1 MFEITGDDIA
11 ALNDEDLRTLVGFL
25 CEAEL
30 RKHALPLAAVTY
42 GGNQTAKDGGLDVRV
57 SLPPGTAITGFI
69 PRPSTGFQAKKSDM
83 PRAAI
88 LDEMRPGGDLRPS
101 IAELADASGAYII
114 VSANGSTSD
123 TALTS
128 RRDAM
133 AEAVND
139 LPGGNKLALD
149 FYDRTRVATW
159 VRDHAGVILWVRARI
174 DKSVPGW
181 RPFGS
186 WSHVPEGADPA
197 YIADDT
203 ARIKTGGSDEGD
215 GLSATDGINKIREA
229 LRKPG
234 SVVRLVGLSGV
245 GKTRLVEALFD
256 PALGTGS
263 LDPSQAIYTNVA
275 EGPDP
280 QPAGLASDLIATRA
294 RAVLIIDN
302 CPSDLHRQ
310 LSEITRSAGTT
321 ISVIT
326 VEYDIRDDQP
336 EGTDVF
342 TLETSSL
349 ALIETLVAKR
359 YPGISQID
367 ARTVAE
373 FSGGNARVALALA
386 ATVGKN
392 ETIAGLSDA
401 DLFQRLFQQ
410 RHEHDAGLLSIA
422 QACSLV
428 YSFEGEKTSGDDAE
442 LPVLASLI
450 GKTADEVFSGVAE
463 LKRRDLL
470 QERSV
475 WRAILPHAIANRLA
489 AMALQNIPR
498 ATLTAKLV
506 QGAPERLLQSFSR
519 RLGYLDNCKEA
530 KAVVESWLAP
540 GGLLA
545 DLPNLLEVGR
555 AMFQNVAPV
564 APDAVLAA
572 METALA
578 HADEATFKKCN
589 HFIRL
594 LRSLAYDA
602 VYFERALA
610 LLLKFAQ
617 QPRGDSIGED
627 EADEADNAA
636 ASLFSITLSGTHAP
650 VEMRLK
656 AVETMLRSPEA
667 SVRSVGVEALETMLK
682 SDHFSSSYA
691 FEFGARSRDYGY
703 HPRTGDEVR
712 DWFGAA
718 LKLSEQFSLSDNP
731 AAPQVQ
737 KAIANEFRSLWS
749 NSGQNDALDRIAR
762 AISTKNFWRDGWLA
776 ARSARIYEGKQFPPE
791 ILTQL
796 LSLEESLRPKD
807 LVSKVRGLVIGTGGG
822 HLELDDP
829 EDVEDNDFE
838 GAAAR
843 AVAAVT
849 ALAKD
854 VAVDGEAF
862 AAVLPELKGSSGKL
876 RPFGEGL
883 AQNADDP
890 RAMWDAIVAQ
900 FVAGNELSFAFTGG
914 FLSGLHNRDAA
925 LANTFLDEAV
935 EHLSLA
941 TIYPILQANVVVD
954 APGLARLHKALALG
968 KAPIASYYNLAWG
981 RASDTI
987 PGPNLKDLVLAIG
1000 CKPDGLPPALEII
1013 SMRLHADAN
1022 DKRATVPEIREA
1034 GRALLTQ
1041 YTFHKKD
1048 SRTTREDHELSV
1060 VIKASLAGSEGIPVV
1075 QRLCRDLMAAVAT
1088 YEVHAHDQDD
1098 LIKALFHVHPSVML
1112 DELFAGDEAS
1122 RKQSMTL
1129 LNNLNRFNRTALD
1142 DVPDEV
1148 ILDWCSSDPK
1158 IRYPIAAAG
1167 MTLFRRASD
1176 KEPNAWT
1183 DLARKLLENAPD
1195 PRAILDAI
1203 VYRLRPMSWSGSL
1216 ATKLESRLKLLGEL
1230 PVGDVPDLKAALE
1243 HAKGQ
1248 LRKQIDGQRQRET
1261 QEDRARSGR
1270 FE

>member
-11 ALNDEDLRTLVGFL
+11 ALNDEDLRTLVGRL

-30 RKHALPLAAVTY
+30 RKEGLPLTAVTY

-57 SLPPGTAITGFI
+57 SLPLDTAITGFV
-69 PRPSTGFQAKKSDM
+69 PKAATGFQAKKSDM

-88 LDEMRPGGDLRPS
+88 LDEMKPQGVVRPS
-101 IAELADASGAYII
+101 IVELATASGAYII

-123 TALTS
+123 TALTN
-128 RRDAM
+128 RRNAM

-139 LPGGNKLALD
+139 LPGGENLTLD

-174 DKSVPGW
+174 GKSVPGW
-181 RPFGS
+181 HAYGS
-186 WSHVPEGADPA
+186 WSHAPEGTDTV
-197 YIADDT
+197 YLADDA
-203 ARIKTGGSDEGD
+203 ARIKTGSSDEGD
-215 GLSATDGINKIREA
+215 GLSATDGINKIRDA

-256 PALGTGS
+256 PSIGTNS
-263 LDPSQAIYTNVA
+263 LDPSRAIYTNVA

-280 QPAGLASDLIATRA
+280 QPAGLASDLVATRTPA
-294 RAVLIIDN
+294 ILVIDN

-310 LSEITRSAGTT
+310 LSEIARSSGTSV
-321 ISVIT
+321 SVIT

-349 ALIETLVAKR
+349 TLIETLVSKR
-359 YPGISQID
+359 YPTLSQID

-401 DLFQRLFQQ
+401 DLFRRLFQQ
-410 RHEHDAGLLSIA
+410 RHEHDPGLLSIA

-428 YSFEGEKTSGDDAE
+428 YSFEGEQTLGDDAE
-442 LPVLASLI
+442 LHILGSLI

-475 WRAILPHAIANRLA
+475 WRAVLPHAVANRLA

-506 QGAPERLLQSFSR
+506 QGGPERLLQSFSR
-519 RLGYLDNCKEA
+519 RLGYLDNSKEA
-530 KAVVESWLAP
+530 KAIVESWLAP
-540 GGLLA
+540 GGLLG
-545 DLPNLLEVGR
+545 DLPNLSEVGR

-564 APDAVLAA
+564 GPDAVLAA

-578 HADEATFKKCN
+578 HADEATFTKCN

-602 VYFERALA
+602 VYFERALS

-617 QPRGDSIGED
+617 QPRGNGVGDD
-627 EADEADNAA
+627 EAHNAA

-650 VEMRLK
+650 IEMRLK
-656 AVETMLRSPEA
+656 AVEAMLRSPDA
-667 SVRSVGVEALETMLK
+667 SAQSVGVEALETMLK
-682 SDHFSSSYA
+682 SDHFSSSYT

-703 HPRTGDEVR
+703 HPRTGGEVW

-718 LKLSEQFSLSDNP
+718 LKLAEQFALSDSP
-731 AAPQVQ
+731 VALQVQ
-737 KAIANEFRSLWS
+737 TAIANEFRSLWS
-749 NSGQNDALDRIAR
+749 NSGQTDALDRIAR

-776 ARSARIYEGKQFPPE
+776 ARSARIYEGKNWPPE
-791 ILTQL
+791 ILQQL
-796 LSLEESLRPKD
+796 LSLEEALRPKD
-807 LVSKVRGLVIGTGGG
+807 LLSKVRGLVTGAGG
-822 HLELDDP
+822 VHLDLDDP
-829 EDVEDNDFE
+829 EDLEDNDFE

-843 AVAAVT
+843 AVAAVR

-862 AAVLPELKGSSGKL
+862 KAVLPELKGSSGKL
-876 RPFGEGL
+876 GPFGEAL
-883 AQNADDP
+883 ARNAESP
-890 RAMWDAIVAQ
+890 REMWDAIVAQ
-900 FVAGNELSFAFTGG
+900 FAAGNELSFAFAGG
-914 FLSGLHNRDAA
+914 FLSGLHKRDAA
-925 LANTFLDEAV
+925 LTNTILDQAL
-935 EHLSLA
+935 EHPALA
-941 TIYPILQANVVVD
+941 AIYPILQANVAVD
-954 APGLARLHKALALG
+954 GPGLARLHKALELG
-968 KAPIASYYNLAWG
+968 KAPIGAYYNLAWG
-981 RASDTI
+981 CASDTV
-987 PGPNLKDLVLAIG
+987 PGPELKALVLAIG
-1000 CKPDGLPPALEII
+1000 GKPEGLLVALEII

-1022 DKRATVPEIREA
+1022 DKRTTAPEVREA
-1034 GRALLTQ
+1034 GRALLAQ
-1041 YTFHKKD
+1041 YTFHKKN

-1060 VIKASLAGSEGIPVV
+1060 VIKASLAGSEGVPVV
-1075 QRLCRDLMAAVAT
+1075 QRLCRDLMAAVAK
-1088 YEVHAHDQDD
+1088 YEVHAYDQDD
-1098 LIKALFHVHPSVML
+1098 LIKALFQVHPSVML
-1112 DELFAGDEAS
+1112 DELFSGDEKS
-1122 RKQSMTL
+1122 RKRSIGL
-1129 LNNLNRFNRTALD
+1129 LNDLNRFNRSTLD
-1142 DVPDEV
+1142 AVPDQV
-1148 ILDWCSSDPK
+1148 ILDWCSHDPK
-1158 IRYPIAAAG
+1158 IRYPIAAAS
-1167 MTLFRRASD
+1167 MSLFRRTND
-1176 KEPNAWT
+1176 KEPHAWT
-1183 DLARKLLENAPD
+1183 DLPRKLLENAPD
-1195 PRAILDAI
+1195 PSAILNEI

-1216 ATKLESRLKLLGEL
+1216 ASKLESRLKLLGDL
-1230 PVGDVPDLKAALE
+1230 AVGEAPDLKAALE
-1243 HAKGQ
+1243 DAKDQ
-1248 LRKQIDGQRQRET
+1248 LRKQIDGQRARET
-1261 QEDRARSGR
+1261 AEDKARSGR

>member
-1 MFEITGDDIA
+1 MFEIAGDDIA
-11 ALNDEDLRTLVGFL
+11 ALNDEDLRTLVGRL

-30 RKHALPLAAVTY
+30 RKHSLPLTAVTY
-42 GGNQTAKDGGLDVRV
+42 GGNQTAKDGGLDVRA
-57 SLPPGTAITGFI
+57 SLPAGTAITGFV
-69 PRPSTGFQAKKSDM
+69 PKAATGFQAKKSDM
-83 PRAAI
+83 ARAAI
-88 LDEMRPGGDLRPS
+88 LEEMKPHGVVRPS
-101 IAELADASGAYII
+101 IVELAAASGAYII

-128 RRDAM
+128 RRNAM
-133 AEAVND
+133 AEAVKD
-139 LPGGNKLALD
+139 LPGGENLTLD

-174 DKSVPGW
+174 GKSVPGW
-181 RPFGS
+181 RPYGS
-186 WSHVPEGADPA
+186 WSHAPEGADPV
-197 YIADDT
+197 YLADDA
-203 ARIKTGGSDEGD
+203 ARIKTGSSDKGD
-215 GLSATDGINKIREA
+215 GLSATDGINKIRDA
-229 LRKPG
+229 LRKSG

-256 PALGTGS
+256 PGIGTGS
-263 LDPSQAIYTNVA
+263 LDPSQAIYTNVM
-275 EGPDP
+275 ESPDP
-280 QPAGLASDLIATRA
+280 QPAGLASDLIATRTPA
-294 RAVLIIDN
+294 ILVIDN
-302 CPSDLHRQ
+302 YPSDQHRQ
-310 LSEITRSAGTT
+310 LSEIARSAGTT

-349 ALIETLVAKR
+349 ALIETLVGKR
-359 YPGISQID
+359 YPALSQID

-392 ETIAGLSDA
+392 ESIAGLSDA

-422 QACSLV
+422 QACALV
-428 YSFEGEKTSGDDAE
+428 YSFEGENTPGDRAE
-442 LPVLASLI
+442 LPVLGNLI

-463 LKRRDLL
+463 LKRRDLV

-475 WRAILPHAIANRLA
+475 WRAVLPHAIANRLA

-519 RLGYLDNCKEA
+519 RLGYLDDSKEA
-530 KAVVESWLAP
+530 KAIVESWLAP

-545 DLPNLLEVGR
+545 DLPNLSDVGR
-555 AMFQNVAPV
+555 AMFNNVAPV
-564 APDAVLAA
+564 APDAILAA

-578 HADEATFKKCN
+578 DADEATFKKCS
-589 HFIRL
+589 HFVRL

-602 VYFERALA
+602 AHFERALS

-617 QPRGDSIGED
+617 QPRGYGVGED
-627 EADEADNAA
+627 EAHDAA
-636 ASLFSITLSGTHAP
+636 ASLFSIALSGTDAP
-650 VEMRLK
+650 LEMRLK
-656 AVETMLRSPEA
+656 GVEAMLRSPDGA
-667 SVRSVGVEALETMLK
+667 VRSVGVEALERMLK

-718 LKLSEQFSLSDNP
+718 LKLAEVFALSDSP
-731 AAPQVQ
+731 VALQVQ

-762 AISTKNFWRDGWLA
+762 AISAKNFWRDGWLA
-776 ARSARIYEGKQFPPE
+776 ARSARIYDGKGFPPE

-796 LSLEESLRPKD
+796 LSLEEALRPKD
-807 LVSKVRGLVIGTGGG
+807 LVNKVRGLVIGTGGG
-822 HLELDDP
+822 HLDLDDP
-829 EDVEDNDFE
+829 EDLEDNDFE

-843 AVAAVT
+843 AVAAVS

-862 AAVLPELKGSSGKL
+862 RAVLPELKGSSGKL

-883 AQNADDP
+883 AQNTDDP

-900 FVAGNELSFAFTGG
+900 FVAGDELSFGFTGG

-925 LANTFLDEAV
+925 LANTILDEAV
-935 EHLSLA
+935 EHPALA
-941 TIYPILQANVVVD
+941 AIYPILQANVAVD
-954 APGLARLHKALALG
+954 APGLARLHKALGLG

-981 RASDTI
+981 RTSDTV
-987 PGPNLKDLVLAIG
+987 PGPDLRDLVLAIG
-1000 CKPDGLPPALEII
+1000 QKPDGLLAALEII
-1013 SMRLHADAN
+1013 SMRLHADAS
-1022 DKRATVPEIREA
+1022 DKRTTAPEVREA
-1034 GRALLTQ
+1034 GRALLAQ
-1041 YTFHKKD
+1041 YTFHKKN

-1060 VIKASLAGSEGIPVV
+1060 VIKASLAGSEGVPVV
-1075 QRLCRDLMAAVAT
+1075 RRLCRDLMAAVAK

-1112 DELFAGDEAS
+1112 DELFSGDEAS
-1122 RKQSMTL
+1122 RKQSLTL
-1129 LNNLNRFNRTALD
+1129 LNNLNPFNRTALD

-1148 ILDWCSSDPK
+1148 ILDWCSRDPK

-1167 MTLFRRASD
+1167 MTLFRRTSD
-1176 KEPNAWT
+1176 KEPHAWT
-1183 DLARKLLENAPD
+1183 DLARKLLDNAPE
-1195 PRAILDAI
+1195 PRAILDAM

-1216 ATKLESRLKLLGEL
+1216 ATKLESRLKLLGDL
-1230 PVGDVPDLKAALE
+1230 PVGDAPDLKAAHE
-1243 HAKGQ
+1243 QAKDQ

-1261 QEDRARSGR
+1261 KEDKARSGR